1 MMPGKSGSDW
11 NGVRVSVTGGAGF
24 IGSALCKQL
33 VERGARVR
41 AVDNLERGKLEF
53 LGATLDQLEFVKGDL
68 RDPAVANAA
77 CKDADVV
84 FHLASKVGGI
94 SVYVDKPYEVLANN
108 LQLDINMAEALDA
121 NGVQRYF
128 YASSAHIYPIELQ
141 RSAEAP
147 AITEDQ
153 AIPAHPQLSYGWGKL
168 IGEQLLLN
176 HRIQFPSVRIAIG
189 RIIGAFGPNQDFGL
203 DTGSAIPVFI
213 RRAIEYPE
221 TPFKVLGSGRE
232 TRSFCYVDDIVD
244 AIILS
249 VEKLE
254 DKELIGPINLGRE
267 GYVSI
272 GELAKTIVEISGKE
286 IPLEFNTSHP
296 TLIWGQAISLAETR
310 EAIGWEPTISLRDG
324 LEREYVHIQERLGR
338 G

>member
-1 MMPGKSGSDW
+1 MQANQGWKDI
-11 NGVRVSVTGGAGF
+11 RVMVTGGAGF
-24 IGSALCKQL
+24 IGSALCTKL
-33 VERGARVR
+33 VELGAKVR

-53 LGATLDQLEFVKGDL
+53 LGSTLEKIEFVQGDL
-68 RDPAVANAA
+68 RDPNVANAA
-77 CKDADVV
+77 CSDVDVV
-84 FHLASKVGGI
+84 FHMASKVGGI

-108 LQLDINMAEALDA
+108 MQLDINVAEALQLH
-121 NGVQRYF
+121 GIGRCF

-176 HRIQFPSVRIAIG
+176 LRIQNPNIRMAIG
-189 RIIGAFGPNQDFGL
+189 RIIGAFGPNQDYGL
-203 DTGSAIPVFI
+203 STGSAIPVFI
-213 RRAIEYPE
+213 RRAIEYPA

-244 AIILS
+244 AIICS

-254 DKELIGPINLGRE
+254 EHDLIGPINLGRE

-272 GELAKTIVEISGKE
+272 GELAKTIVEISGKD

-296 TLIWGQAISLAETR
+296 TLIWGQAISLDATR
-310 EAIGWEPTISLRDG
+310 KVLGWEPKISLRDG
-324 LEREYVHIQERLGR
+324 LEMEYRHIEHRLAAG
-338 G
+338 

>member
-1 MMPGKSGSDW
+1 MFSWKDTPVM
-11 NGVRVSVTGGAGF
+11 VTGGAGF
-24 IGSALCKQL
+24 IGSALCKRL
-33 VERGARVR
+33 VSAGAKVR
-41 AVDNLERGKLEF
+41 AVDNLERGKLAF
-53 LGATLDQLEFVKGDL
+53 LGDTLNQVEFVEGDL
-68 RDPAVANAA
+68 RDAAVARQA
-77 CKDADVV
+77 CEGVEVV

-94 SVYVDKPYEVLANN
+94 SVYVDKPYEVLATNM
-108 LQLDINMAEALDA
+108 QLDINVAEGLKAH
-121 NGVQRYF
+121 NVSRCF

-176 HRIQFPSVRIAIG
+176 LRIQQPSIRIAIG

-213 RRAIEYPE
+213 RRAIEYPN

-232 TRSFCYVDDIVD
+232 TRSFCYVDDIVESL
-244 AIILS
+244 ILS
-249 VEKLE
+249 VEKL
-254 DKELIGPINLGRE
+254 DDSDLIGPINLGRE
-267 GYVSI
+267 GYISI
-272 GELAKTIVEISGKE
+272 GELAAMIVEISGKD
-286 IPLEFNTSHP
+286 IPLNFNPSHP
-296 TLIWGQAISLAETR
+296 TLIWGQAVSLEATR
-310 EAIGWEPTISLRDG
+310 KALGWEPKISLRDG
-324 LEREYVHIQERLGR
+324 LEMEYLHIQERLGL